1 MMRSR
6 KMLVALF
13 VLVVGGLVGLT
24 QVPRHPPTVPAEQ
37 VQVQQLPRT
46 AQLPV
51 PSYDSPKKLCGWPPP
66 AGVSEAEWENACYA
80 CTSMPTTKE
89 ASVDGSTMTSHS
101 CDGHYEFRIHVVPG
115 KESAPGT
122 MRPIMKG
129 GGLGADRRPEAEVG
143 EIPEVAQTFT
153 RYDSAYPFMN
163 EKQVIIGETTI
174 GGRRELYN
182 DEGLFDIMELERLA
196 LERASTARDAIRIM
210 GEFATKYGY
219 GDSGECLTVGDP
231 NEVWQ
236 FEIFGAGPAESGA
249 VWAAKRI
256 PPGHVGVS
264 ANRSR
269 IPQLNL
275 EDPDNNMASENVYR
289 VAKEM
294 GWWKEGDEF
303 VFYKAYSGLPSFGST
318 RREWRVLSTLA
329 PSLKL
334 DPWDTDPPFSVK
346 PDKKVSPRD
355 LMKLHRDVYE
365 GTEFDMTKGLIAGP
379 FGDPNRWRESVR
391 PAQGY
396 MGRERMISVIQCSY
410 CVVLQSRG
418 WLPAWIGGVAWFA
431 EDDPKTS
438 VFVPLYAGNT
448 KVPEAYE
455 VGSRAEFDRRS
466 AWWAFNFAGNW
477 ANLNYNAMAQEI
489 RQVAA
494 DFEDRF
500 FTDQPKVEQTALDL
514 YKQNPDKARA
524 YISDYSN
531 GAAEEVYNAWW
542 KLADT
547 LVVRYQ
553 DLGQNLPG
561 SAGAAAAYPKDW
573 LDAVGFGKVKIQQ
586 PAPRQPQ
593 K

>member
-6 KMLVALF
+6 KILLMLF
-13 VLVVGGLVGLT
+13 VVLLGGLIGLAEAPQQAAKQQQLT
-24 QVPRHPPTVPAEQ
+24 LQQVPT
-37 VQVQQLPRT
+37 LG
-46 AQLPV
+46 
-51 PSYDSPKKLCGWPPP
+51 SPKKMCGWPPP

-80 CTSMPTTKE
+80 CTSIPTTKE
-89 ASVDGSTMTSHS
+89 ASADGSTMTTHS
-101 CDGHYEFRIHVVPG
+101 CDGHYEFRIHVIPG
-115 KESAPGT
+115 RKSAPGA

-129 GGLGADRRPEAEVG
+129 GGLGADRPPEVKVG
-143 EIPEVAQTFT
+143 EIPEVEQTFT

-196 LERASTARDAIRIM
+196 LERASTAREAIKIM

-231 NEVWQ
+231 NEVWH
-236 FEIFGAGPAESGA
+236 FEIFGAGPGEKGA

-264 ANRSR
+264 ANRPR
-269 IPQLNL
+269 IPQLDLKN
-275 EDPDNNMASENVYR
+275 PDDSMASENVHR
-289 VAKEM
+289 IAKEM
-294 GWWKEGDEF
+294 GWWKEGEEF
-303 VFYKAYSGLPSFGST
+303 VFYKAYAGQPGFGST
-318 RREWRVLSTLA
+318 RREWRVFSTLA

-334 DPWDTDPPFSVK
+334 DPWDTNTPFTVK
-346 PDKKVSPRD
+346 PDKKVTPRD

-379 FGDPNRWRESVR
+379 FGNPNRWRASVR
-391 PAQGY
+391 PAEGY
-396 MGRERMISVIQCSY
+396 MGFERMISVTQCSY

-418 WLPAWIGGVAWFA
+418 WLPAWIGGLAWFA

-438 VFVPLYAGNT
+438 VFLPLYAGNT
-448 KVPEAYE
+448 KVPEAFE
-455 VGSRAEFDRRS
+455 IGSRAQFDRRS

-477 ANLNYNAMAQEI
+477 ANLNYSAMAGEI
-489 RQVAA
+489 RKAAA

-500 FTDQPKVEQTALDL
+500 FAQQPIIEKTALDL
-514 YKQNPDKARA
+514 YKQNPDSGRA
-524 YISDYSN
+524 YINDYSN
-531 GAAEEVYNAWW
+531 RAAQDVADAWW

-553 DLGQNLPG
+553 DFGQNLPG
-561 SAGAAAAYPKDW
+561 SAGAGAAYPKDW
-573 LDAVGFGKVKIQQ
+573 LDAVGYGKVKIQQ
-586 PAPRQPQ
+586 PAPV